1 MTQTAL
7 LTPVFTLILWTFAVF
22 LIMAYG
28 RLKYTKNPQ
37 KDAAHTKDLRGLLP
51 AWVERTSDNYNHLFE
66 QPVAFYALTIS
77 IAIINNFDSLMIQLA
92 WSYVSL
98 RIIHSL
104 WQLTFNIVV
113 VRFVIFLTGW
123 LILAYMAS
131 CQILVMIL

>member
-66 QPVAFYALTIS
+66 QPVAFYALTIC

-92 WSYVSL
+92 WLYVIL
-98 RIIHSL
+98 RIVHSL
-104 WQLTFNIVV
+104 WQLTFNLVV
-113 VRFVIFLTGW
+113 VRFGLFVTGR
-123 LILAYMAS
+123 LIIAYMAYF
-131 CQILVMIL
+131 QLIA

>member
-1 MTQTAL
+1 MSQAAL

-28 RLKYTKNPQ
+28 RFKTKNPQ
-37 KDAAHTKDLRGLLP
+37 KD
-51 AWVERTSDNYNHLFE
+51 ERTSDNYNHLFE

-92 WSYVSL
+92 WSYVIL